1 MKRIIPYLFIASYF
15 FAFLIKE
22 WNFKILA
29 YDRLYPQI
37 LFLSGVNFLSLIYF
51 YQKDHLK
58 GLVDKTV
65 KNKLVISYLIF
76 LFFSLISIM
85 FAENVPEGVIKFS
98 FYLTFFFSFIF
109 AYCFS
114 LIIGK
119 SFIKYLIVLFTAS
132 ILIESLTVVI
142 SSINLKFFQNMAVER
157 TLAIRGYAGNI
168 NITAF
173 SICLKLPVLMYML
186 YNYKSKYEKYI
197 SLFALFFS
205 FSALFILMSRGAFIS
220 MFVITGL
227 FLIMKTK
234 RRTIPRSISLFS
246 IIIISSVLVQSTILD
261 NNLISERVNS
271 INIDR
276 SDDSVNERLRYYSHA
291 IESIK
296 KNPFTGVGIG
306 NWKLK
311 SIDYDKQDI
320 KSYVVPFHVH
330 NDILQVGA
338 EIGILGLLSYVFL
351 LLYPL
356 TITLKKIINRISDDY
371 DIIVL
376 LMIISYGIDSMLNF
390 PISRAISHMN
400 FIFILIF
407 FIHIQTVINYRSNE
421 VY

>member
-58 GLVDKTV
+58 GLVDKTF

-98 FYLTFFFSFIF
+98 FYLTLFFSFIF

-132 ILIESLTVVI
+132 ILIESLSVVI
-142 SSINLKFFQNMAVER
+142 PSISLKFFQNMAVER
-157 TLAIRGYAGNI
+157 TLLIRGFAGNI

-173 SICLKLPVLMYML
+173 SICLKLPVLMYIL

-205 FSALFILMSRGAFIS
+205 FSALFILLSRGAFIS

-234 RRTIPRSISLFS
+234 RKTISRSISLFS
-246 IIIISSVLVQSTILD
+246 IIIISSVLVQKTILD
-261 NNLISERVNS
+261 NNLITERVNT

-320 KSYVVPFHVH
+320 KSYVVPFHAH

-338 EIGILGLLSYVFL
+338 EIGVLGLLSYLFL
-351 LLYPL
+351 MLYPL
-356 TITLKKIINRISDDY
+356 TITLKKIINRISGDY

-390 PISRAISHMN
+390 PISRAISHMS

-407 FIHIQTVINYRSNE
+407 FIHIQTVTNYRSNE
-421 VY
+421 IY